1 MSNTHIMPGFLKKL
15 LFAALLIVFAFALA
29 GPTDK
34 VLAFGWSP
42 EEECLANGGTFDVEK
57 STCTYT
63 ESKYLGIWDL
73 AVLNWC
79 GRINQDTTVT
89 VLAPLPIT
97 IPDYNT
103 IVITYDDGEVSKVSC
118 MNVSSYHP
126 LQNRCKLFDIE
137 NPVPVGINHTIKAT
151 FMGIAS
157 YLRLND
163 GEQSYRLPI
172 VPGTQQYAGDNQ
184 WTAEFATADALT
196 GAGLAPAGKYNA
208 RCFGPMGTAGG
219 VEKITLT
226 Q

>member
-1 MSNTHIMPGFLKKL
+1 MSNTHIMSGFLKKL
-15 LFAALLIVFAFALA
+15 LVAALLIVFAFALA

-34 VLAFGWSP
+34 ALAGVWSP
-42 EEECLANGGTFDVEK
+42 EEECLANGGTFDVAK

-63 ESKYLGIWDL
+63 ESNYLGDWDL
-73 AVLNWC
+73 AVVMWC
-79 GRINQDTTVT
+79 MPREQFVDVT
-89 VLAPLPIT
+89 FLILLPTT
-97 IPDYNT
+97 IPTYNT
-103 IVITYDDGEVSKVSC
+103 IVITYNDQGVSRVSC
-118 MNVSSYHP
+118 SYVSSYHP

-137 NPVPVGINHTIKAT
+137 NPVPVGVNHTIKAT
-151 FMGIAS
+151 FMGPAS

-184 WTAEFATADALT
+184 WTAEFSTADALT
-196 GAGLAPAGKYNA
+196 GAGLAPAGKYKA

-226 Q
+226 K